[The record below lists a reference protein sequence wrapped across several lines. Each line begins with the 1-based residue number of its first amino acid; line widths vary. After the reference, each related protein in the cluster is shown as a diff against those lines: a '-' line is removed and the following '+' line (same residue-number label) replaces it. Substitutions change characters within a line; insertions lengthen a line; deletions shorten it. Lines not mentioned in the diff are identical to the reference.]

1 MEIKKIGENMNNQES
16 NTIEIDVL
24 SLLKTIWRKKFFILV
39 TAVLGAGLAF
49 VYSSFLVT
57 PQYDSTTRIYVVSQN
72 VEAGAGLTNQDLQA
86 GSYLVKDYKEIIL
99 SQDVLTQVATELN
112 LNENLKEK
120 VSVSIPVDTRIVSI
134 SVRDADPNE
143 AARIANSLRTFA
155 AQKIV
160 EVTKVSDV
168 TTLEEAVPA
177 EEPTTP
183 NTKRNI
189 ILGLLAGGILAT
201 GLVLVMEVLDDR
213 VKRPQDIEEVMGLT
227 LLGVVPD
234 SKKLK

>member
-1 MEIKKIGENMNNQES
+1 MNNQEV
-16 NTIEIDVL
+16 NAIEIDVL

-49 VYSSFLVT
+49 IYSNFLVT

-72 VEAGAGLTNQDLQA
+72 VEAGAGLTNQELQA
-86 GSYLVKDYKEIIL
+86 GTYLVKDYKEIIL
-99 SQDVLTQVATELN
+99 SQDVLSRVKTELN
-112 LNENLKEK
+112 LSDDLLQKINVN
-120 VSVSIPVDTRIVSI
+120 IPVDTRIVSI
-134 SVRDADPNE
+134 TVRDADPNN
-143 AARIANSLRTFA
+143 AARLANSVRTFA
-155 AQKIV
+155 AQKII

-168 TTLEEAVPA
+168 TTLEEAMPA
-177 EEPTTP
+177 EKPATPGTT
-183 NTKRNI
+183 RNI
-189 ILGLLAGGILAT
+189 AIGILVGGMSAVI
-201 GLVLVMEVLDDR
+201 LVLIFEVLDDR

>member
-1 MEIKKIGENMNNQES
+1 MNNQEV
-16 NTIEIDVL
+16 NAIEIDVL
-24 SLLKTIWRKKFFILV
+24 FLLKTIWRKKFLILL
-39 TAVLGAGLAF
+39 TAVLTAGLAF

-72 VEAGAGLTNQDLQA
+72 VEAGAGLTNQELQA
-86 GSYLVKDYKEIIL
+86 GTYLAKDYREIIL

-112 LNENLKEK
+112 LKESLKEK
-120 VSVSIPVDTRIVSI
+120 ISVSIPVDTRIVSI

-155 AQKIV
+155 VQKVV

-189 ILGLLAGGILAT
+189 LLGLLAGGILAT

-227 LLGVVPD
+227 LLGIVPD
-234 SKKLK
+234 SKKLE

>member
-1 MEIKKIGENMNNQES
+1 MEIKKIGENMNNQEM
-16 NTIEIDVL
+16 NTIEIDIL
-24 SLLKTIWRKKFFILV
+24 LLLKTIWRKKFLIIL
-39 TAVLGAGLAF
+39 TALFGAGIAF

-57 PQYDSTTRIYVVSQN
+57 PQFDSTTRIYVVSQN
-72 VEAGAGLTNQDLQA
+72 VEAGAGLTSQELQA
-86 GSYLVKDYKEIIL
+86 GTYLVKDYKEIIL

-112 LNENLKEK
+112 LKESLKEK
-120 VSVSIPVDTRIVSI
+120 ISVSIPVDTRIVSI

-183 NTKRNI
+183 NIKRNI
-189 ILGLLAGGILAT
+189 LLGLLAGGILAT
-201 GLVLVMEVLDDR
+201 GIILAMEVLDDR

-234 SKKLK
+234 LKKLK

>member
-1 MEIKKIGENMNNQES
+1 MNNQEM
-16 NTIEIDVL
+16 NTIEIDIL
-24 SLLKTIWRKKFFILV
+24 LLLKTIWRKKFLIIL
-39 TAVLGAGLAF
+39 TALFGAGIAF

-57 PQYDSTTRIYVVSQN
+57 PQFDSTTRIYVVSQN
-72 VEAGAGLTNQDLQA
+72 VEAGAGLTSQELQA
-86 GSYLVKDYKEIIL
+86 GTYLVKDYKEIIL

-120 VSVSIPVDTRIVSI
+120 ISVSIPVDTRIVSI

-183 NTKRNI
+183 NIKRNI
-189 ILGLLAGGILAT
+189 LLGLLAGGILAT
-201 GLVLVMEVLDDR
+201 GIILAMEVLDDR

>member
-1 MEIKKIGENMNNQES
+1 MNNQEV
-16 NTIEIDVL
+16 NAIEIDV
-24 SLLKTIWRKKFFILV
+24 SFLLKTIWRKKFLILL
-39 TAVLGAGLAF
+39 TAVLTAGLAF

-57 PQYDSTTRIYVVSQN
+57 PQYESTTRIYVVSQN
-72 VEAGAGLTNQDLQA
+72 VEAGAGLTNQELQA
-86 GSYLVKDYKEIIL
+86 GTYLVKDYREIIL

-112 LNENLKEK
+112 LKESLKEK
-120 VSVSIPVDTRIVSI
+120 ISVSIPVDTRIVSI

-155 AQKIV
+155 AQKV
-160 EVTKVSDV
+160 AEVTKGSDV

-177 EEPTTP
+177 EAPTTP

-189 ILGLLAGGILAT
+189 LLGLLAGGILAT

-213 VKRPQDIEEVMGLT
+213 VKRPQDIEEVMGLI
-227 LLGVVPD
+227 LLGIVPD

>member
-1 MEIKKIGENMNNQES
+1 MNNQES

-72 VEAGAGLTNQDLQA
+72 VEAGAGLTTQDLQA

-155 AQKIV
+155 VQKII

-189 ILGLLAGGILAT
+189 VLGLLAGGVLAT
-201 GLVLVMEVLDDR
+201 GLVLVMEVLNDR

-234 SKKLK
+234 SNKLK